1 MATHHGKEG
10 VVKAGGT
17 GIGELTGFTLETTAD
32 VVEDTALT
40 DATKSFLAGRT
51 SFSGTL
57 EMSYDE
63 TDSPQQTLTAGSS
76 ISFVLLPEGNASG
89 DESFTGTGIVTGM
102 SVSVPLD
109 GITTSSREHINP
121 IRGASILPFVGQSAL
136 N

>member
-10 VVKAGGT
+10 VVTAGGS
-17 GIGELTGFTLETTAD
+17 GVGELTGFTLETTSD
-32 VVEDTALT
+32 VVEDTQLS
-40 DATKSFLAGRT
+40 DSTKSFVAGRS

-102 SVSVPLD
+102 SVSIPLD
-109 GITTSSREHINP
+109 GITTRSVTFQGT
-121 IRGASILPFVGQSAL
+121 GALTRATV
-136 N
+136 

>member
-1 MATHHGKEG
+1 MAPHHGKEG
-10 VVKAGGT
+10 VVTAGGS
-17 GIGELTGFTLETTAD
+17 GIGELTGFTLETTGD

-40 DATKSFLAGRT
+40 DATKSIVAGRT

-57 EMSYDE
+57 EMHYDE

-102 SVSVPLD
+102 SVSIPLD
-109 GITTSSREHINP
+109 GITTRSVTFQGT
-121 IRGASILPFVGQSAL
+121 GALTRATV
-136 N
+136 

>member
-32 VVEDTALT
+32 VVEDTQLS
-40 DATKSFLAGRT
+40 DSTKSFIAGRS

-63 TDSPQQTLTAGSS
+63 TDSPQQTLTAGTS
-76 ISFVLLPEGNASG
+76 ISFVLGAEGDGSG
-89 DESFTGTGIVTGM
+89 DEIFSGSGIITGM
-102 SVSVPLD
+102 SVNVGLD
-109 GITTSSREHINP
+109 AITTRSVTFQGTGTLT
-121 IRGASILPFVGQSAL
+121 RGTA
-136 N
+136 